1 MQLVRPS
8 SPPSY
13 QTSGHASLAARVAG
27 SITRVLTQTHPSAMV
42 LATEHSF
49 SDAHLALSAVKG
61 LGRHPSG
68 SSVIALE
75 NNLSTL
81 LTTSKSLKDS
91 NLEASLEALRCIANA
106 LLLIESARATIISDS
121 VNGGEYGVLLLE
133 VSCPQYPCLPGNL
146 CSFRSP
152 HHRMLSSSLHAS
164 SFLQLRHLQPL
175 GHSSFLSLSGSRPG
189 ERTPSS
195 KFLAFVSNPSLP
207 LFSAAPK
214 WPVRQS

>member
-1 MQLVRPS
+1 MQHSSSTTQLGGLS
-8 SPPSY
+8 SPPCY
-13 QTSGHASLAARVAG
+13 QTLRHASPAARLAG
-27 SITRVLTQTHPSAMV
+27 SITRVLTQTHPSAVV

-49 SDAHLALSAVKG
+49 SDAHLALSAVKT

-81 LTTSKSLKDS
+81 LTTSKNFKDG

-133 VSCPQYPCLPGNL
+133 VS
-146 CSFRSP
+146 
-152 HHRMLSSSLHAS
+152 
-164 SFLQLRHLQPL
+164 
-175 GHSSFLSLSGSRPG
+175 
-189 ERTPSS
+189 
-195 KFLAFVSNPSLP
+195 
-207 LFSAAPK
+207 
-214 WPVRQS
+214 WP